1 MPKASAAPRSKRS
14 QTKDD
19 VGLPLLGEVPVG
31 ILAPADPSRAV
42 AAGGGSARPQGG
54 ALTPALPSAQ
64 PLLSGPGPIPAPQL
78 REPLSGMGGGC
89 TLGRARSKVRCSPK
103 A

>member
-64 PLLSGPGPIPAPQL
+64 PLLSGPGQIPAPQL
-78 REPLSGMGGGC
+78 REPLSGMGGGVHV
-89 TLGRARSKVRCSPK
+89 GESPEQGEVQP
-103 A
+103 